1 MTFFLAS
8 PVHRPTTASGGEAE
22 PGERHA
28 ASPLHYLPVDVVA
41 VALHQALGHVATVEE
56 EVAHRRNSRNN
67 NVGMLINSV
76 HYFLNGLVL

>member
-1 MTFFLAS
+1 
-8 PVHRPTTASGGEAE
+8 
-22 PGERHA
+22 
-28 ASPLHYLPVDVVA
+28 